1 MSVSTLER
9 KTAATKALPVLPS
22 REAALAAVRSL
33 LPKVRARASRTDADR
48 MVPQETISE
57 IMEAGLFGVA
67 TPKEHGGSEL
77 GFSALVEI
85 TTELASACGSTGWV
99 FGVLAG
105 HSWILNFFPKST
117 QNEVHEDGRSLSAT
131 VFRLGGKAIVEDGGV
146 RITEGEGRFC
156 SGIDHSKWVVVG
168 IPVQTGG
175 AAPEPH
181 FLIVPKSEIEVVDD
195 WFTAGMRGTGS
206 RTIRIKDSFVPK
218 SRMLAFKD
226 MPAVGAAEANR
237 TGSAIL
243 GVSWTSVLP
252 FSLIGAPMGMAR
264 GALANFIE
272 GASQR
277 MSSFTDVQA
286 AEQSATFAR
295 VAEASADLDAAFA
308 LVMSNAQFTDRIS
321 DPDQMTSLMSAKIS
335 RDWAWAAQ
343 KSRYAATRLFEA
355 AGGTGIYDSSEMQRL
370 WRDVNSAAQH
380 FAFTWD
386 GAMTIHGR
394 ALMGMQPGKF
404 GVKGR

>member
-1 MSVSTLER
+1 MYLE
-9 KTAATKALPVLPS
+9 TPGAATSAPLPVLKS
-22 REAALAAVRSL
+22 RAEALAAVKALVPRI
-33 LPKVRARASRTDADR
+33 RARASRTDADR
-48 MVPQETISE
+48 MVSRETIAD
-57 IMEAGLFGVA
+57 IMNAGLFGVS
-67 TPKEHGGSEL
+67 TPLEQGGSNL
-77 GFSALVEI
+77 GFAALVEV

-105 HSWILNFFPKST
+105 HSWILNFFPQAT
-117 QNEVHEDGRSLSAT
+117 QDEVHAHGRSLSAT
-131 VFRLGGKAIVEDGGV
+131 VFRLNGEARVEGDAI
-146 RITEGEGRFC
+146 RLTNAEGRFC
-156 SGIDHSKWVVVG
+156 SGIDHASWVVVG
-168 IPVQTGG
+168 VAVQKEG

-181 FLIVPKSEIEVVDD
+181 FLIVPRSDIEVVDD

-206 RTIRIKDSFVPK
+206 RTIKIKDTLVPRARALSFK
-218 SRMLAFKD
+218 EMGGIAQ
-226 MPAVGAAEANR
+226 AEAQR
-237 TGSAIL
+237 TGKPIL
-243 GVSWTSVLP
+243 GVSWTAVLP

-264 GALANFIE
+264 GTLANFVE
-272 GASQR
+272 GASAR
-277 MSSFTDVQA
+277 MAAFSDLQL

-295 VAEASADLDAAFA
+295 LSEAAADLDAAYA
-308 LVMSNAQFTDRIS
+308 LVLANAQFCDSIQ
-321 DPDQMTSLMSAKIS
+321 DPAEVSPLKAAQIA

-386 GAMTIHGR
+386 GAMAIHGR
-394 ALMGMQPGKF
+394 AMLGLAPSKF

>member
-1 MSVSTLER
+1 M
-9 KTAATKALPVLPS
+9 TAATIARKHTTHPALPVLKS
-22 REAALAAVRSL
+22 RGEALAAVRAI
-33 LPKVRARASRTDADR
+33 LPRVRARASRTDADR
-48 MVPQETISE
+48 MVPMETIAD
-57 IMEAGLFGVA
+57 IMDAGLFGVTTA
-67 TPKEHGGSEL
+67 GEYGGSGL
-77 GFSALVEI
+77 GFSTLVEV

-105 HSWILNFFPKST
+105 HSWLLNFFPEAT
-117 QNEVHEDGRSLSAT
+117 QHEVHEGGRALSAT
-131 VFRLGGKAIVEDGGV
+131 VFRLGGKATAIDGGV

-156 SGIDHSKWVVVG
+156 SGIDHAKWVVVG
-168 IPVQTGG
+168 IPVQREG

-181 FLIVPKSEIEVVDD
+181 FLIVPRSELEVVDD

-206 RTIRIKDSFVPK
+206 RTIKIKDSFVP
-218 SRMLAFKD
+218 SGRAVAFKD
-226 MPAVGAAEANR
+226 MAAIGAAEARR
-237 TGSAIL
+237 TGAAIF
-243 GVSWTSVLP
+243 GVPWSSVLP

-264 GALANFIE
+264 GTLANFSE
-272 GASQR
+272 GAAQR
-277 MSSFTDVQA
+277 MSTFSDLQL

-295 VAEASADLDAAFA
+295 VSEAAADLDAAYA
-308 LVMSNAQFTDRIS
+308 LIMADAQFSDRLTD
-321 DPDQMTSLMSAKIS
+321 PAEMTPLMSARIA

-386 GAMTIHGR
+386 GAMAIHGR
-394 ALMGMQPGKF
+394 ALLGLQAGKF